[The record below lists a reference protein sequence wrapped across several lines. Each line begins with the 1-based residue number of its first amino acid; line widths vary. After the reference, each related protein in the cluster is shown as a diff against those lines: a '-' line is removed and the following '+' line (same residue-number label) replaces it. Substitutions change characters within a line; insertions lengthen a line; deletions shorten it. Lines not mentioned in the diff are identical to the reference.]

1 MGNWLASDEVHTVLV
16 REFSGTETEVSVD
29 FNKGAEELF
38 AVVAEKLGKARGS
51 FILVIHSNQIKDETS
66 KKSLFN
72 LGFQYRDSIITIVS
86 VPDST
91 NK

>member
-1 MGNWLASDEVHTVLV
+1 MGNWLSSDEVHTVLV
-16 REFSGTETEVSVD
+16 REFSGNETEVSVD

-66 KKSLFN
+66 TKSLFD
-72 LGFQYRDSIITIVS
+72 LGFQYRDSIIQLV
-86 VPDST
+86 VLP
-91 NK
+91 N